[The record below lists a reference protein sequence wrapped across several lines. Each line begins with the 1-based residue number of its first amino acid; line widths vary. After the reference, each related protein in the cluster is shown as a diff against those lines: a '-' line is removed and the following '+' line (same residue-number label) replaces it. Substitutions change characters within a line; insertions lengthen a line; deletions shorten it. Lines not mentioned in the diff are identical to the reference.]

1 MKAAGQGFAHGVHLR
16 GFSWLMAALVRG
28 IYVLCLI
35 LSGCSGGGDGGGSGG
50 GGGSQ
55 PPSFSANGTFSGN
68 LTVTQSGQN
77 SLIGVAGNFTGGTTV
92 SGTLDTTTGRHVT
105 LSGQATASNAA
116 TVSGTISGVCQG
128 SLSATVT
135 LNADNTLSVNGNGS
149 DCNGTLSIQGSVTPV
164 TCTTITEQEPNNSR
178 SQFQDLGNIAPG
190 DCFTITGTLATGEQF
205 DTFGFITQ
213 TPQTILAT
221 LTHDTAVNFDLAFF
235 SEELNNFITTCN
247 SPTSPEICTVTR
259 TISARD
265 RFYIIA
271 SNIRPGSGNYTLQV
285 SSTPR
290 ITASSSSSLVAA
302 QREQSDEAVEL
313 SGYLALS
320 ELSNSPRNDEEQIV
334 FDMLLGEFLF
344 P

>member
-1 MKAAGQGFAHGVHLR
+1 MKAAGQDFAHDVHLR
-16 GFSWLMAALVRG
+16 GFSWLVTALGTG
-28 IYVLCLI
+28 IGVLWLI
-35 LSGCSGGGDGGGSGG
+35 LSGCSGGGNGAEAGSET
-50 GGGSQ
+50 Q
-55 PPSFSANGTFSGN
+55 PSSFSANGTFSGN

-77 SLIGVAGNFTGGTTV
+77 IRLGVAAILIGGTTV
-92 SGTLDTTTGRHVT
+92 SGTLDTTDGRHVT
-105 LSGQATASNAA
+105 LSGQATATNAA

-135 LNADNTLSVNGNGS
+135 LSADNTLSVNGNGS
-149 DCNGTLSIQGSVTPV
+149 DCNGTLSIQGSVNPV
-164 TCTTITEQEPNNSR
+164 TCTTVTEQEPNNSR
-178 SQFQDLGNIAPG
+178 SQFQDLGDIAPG
-190 DCFTITGTLATGEQF
+190 GCFTITGTLATAEQF

-221 LTHDTAVNFDLAFF
+221 LTHEATVNFDLAFF
-235 SEELNNFITTCN
+235 SEELNNFILTCS
-247 SPTSPEICTVTR
+247 SPTSPELCSVTR

-271 SNIRPGSGNYTLQV
+271 TNIRPGSGNYTLQV

-302 QREQSDEAVEL
+302 PREQSDETIEL
-313 SGYLALS
+313 PGYLTLS
-320 ELSNSPRNDEEQIV
+320 ESSHSPRDDEEQIL
-334 FDMLLGEFLF
+334 FDMLLGEFLI